1 MTVLFAEVA
10 APAGLGGAATLGLEA
25 LRDIVGGSLAAVI
38 AEVEALGGT
47 VISVSGRGL
56 EAMFGAPEAHEDDP
70 ERALRAAFRALTAT
84 AAAADGGTALRIGVE
99 TGPAVVGPVGGGAKV
114 EYGAFGD
121 VVSVAAALQSSARP
135 GSVLVGPATRAVT
148 GHLFSWGAAEE
159 VALGGHPR
167 PLVASYL
174 DAPRARVAERRP
186 RLGGRATLVDR
197 DAEMRV
203 LDGALRAAVSG
214 HGSVV
219 LLTAEPGLG
228 KTRLVQEC
236 RKRFIA
242 WVGAGSGR
250 LPLWLEGRCASY
262 ASATPYSLYRQLVA
276 SWIGV
281 SPDQPEARLRPALE
295 TALAHLMGNTNL
307 LPPLARMMG
316 AARGAERQAQGR
328 TGPEELQRMT
338 FGAVRSV
345 VSRFAAA
352 GPTVLVLEDLH
363 WADPTSLRLTLELAE
378 LAAGRPLLVL
388 ATTRPGAGPEVAA
401 LAARGETRQLELR
414 PLSADAATAL
424 ASSLIGGQVAGP
436 EVFATVLATAD
447 GNPLFLE
454 ERLSSLLETRTLVR
468 EQGAWRLRRTDGPE
482 VPQVLERLVRSRVD
496 RLGPAAQEA
505 IRAAAVL
512 GAEFTAPLLA
522 AVLDRQPAALAP
534 VLGELSA
541 SDLVHPEQATAAAS
555 RYRFRHALLQE
566 AVYLGL
572 LRAERRDLHAR
583 AAAALAAA
591 SSDRLP
597 EVAAVL
603 GRHYAAAGDA
613 EQAVRYLELAGDHAT
628 DAFANEEA
636 IASFR
641 AALAVTQRPA
651 DADATAARAMAAAAV
666 RLRTRLA
673 NVLWRTGRRE
683 EAKDEYRAALR
694 LGDAVD
700 PLLRAHLYTRL
711 GRLELTSLDYEAAT
725 AAFDAAEALL
735 GDQPGD
741 GDGDDATADQW
752 LEMMIDGRADVH
764 VMRFEPDRALEVL
777 EAARPVLE
785 AHGTPARRYVFDRL
799 YTQQRLIRNRFLVDD
814 ADLAR
819 LRGSVRMAER
829 TGEEKDLGYAT
840 HFLGWGLWHRGDL
853 PEARRELQS
862 AYDMAERMGET
873 FLRAVSLLTL
883 TLTALRQHD
892 TEAVRGLLPR
902 AAAAAENAHTPLTGI
917 MACRAW
923 LAWQDGQPDEVIRL
937 ADQIA
942 HYEPT
947 TVSIVG
953 AHRWV
958 YLFPLIAARLGAG
971 RVDEAVTA
979 ARQVL
984 DPAQQALPGDLT
996 AALEAASE
1004 AWDRGEP
1011 SLAGQHL
1018 EAALLLARDR
1028 DYF

>member
-1 MTVLFAEVA
+1 
-10 APAGLGGAATLGLEA
+10 
-25 LRDIVGGSLAAVI
+25 
-38 AEVEALGGT
+38 
-47 VISVSGRGL
+47 
-56 EAMFGAPEAHEDDP
+56 
-70 ERALRAAFRALTAT
+70 
-84 AAAADGGTALRIGVE
+84 
-99 TGPAVVGPVGGGAKV
+99 
-114 EYGAFGD
+114 
-121 VVSVAAALQSSARP
+121 
-135 GSVLVGPATRAVT
+135 
-148 GHLFSWGAAEE
+148 
-159 VALGGHPR
+159 
-167 PLVASYL
+167 
-174 DAPRARVAERRP
+174 
-186 RLGGRATLVDR
+186 
-197 DAEMRV
+197 
-203 LDGALRAAVSG
+203 
-214 HGSVV
+214 
-219 LLTAEPGLG
+219 
-228 KTRLVQEC
+228 
-236 RKRFIA
+236 
-242 WVGAGSGR
+242 
-250 LPLWLEGRCASY
+250 
-262 ASATPYSLYRQLVA
+262 
-276 SWIGV
+276 
-281 SPDQPEARLRPALE
+281 
-295 TALAHLMGNTNL
+295 MGNTNL

-388 ATTRPGAGPEVAA
+388 ATARPDAGPEVAA
-401 LAARGETRQLELR
+401 LAAREETRQLELR
-414 PLSADAATAL
+414 PLSADAAAAL
-424 ASSLIGGQVAGP
+424 ASSLIGGQVAAP

-468 EQGAWRLRRTDGPE
+468 EKGAWRLRRSDGPE

-534 VLGELSA
+534 ILDELSA
-541 SDLVHPEQATAAAS
+541 SDLVHREQAVAAAQS
-555 RYRFRHALLQE
+555 YRFRHALLQE
-566 AVYLGL
+566 AIYLGL

-603 GRHYAAAGDA
+603 GRHYAAAGNA

-641 AALAVTQRPA
+641 AALAVTARPA
-651 DADATAARAMAAAAV
+651 DAGAVAARAMAAAAV

-683 EAKDEYRAALR
+683 EAKEEFRAALR

-711 GRLELTSLDYEAAT
+711 GRLALTSLDYEAAT

-735 GDQPGD
+735 GDHPGD
-741 GDGDDATADQW
+741 GDGDGDRGDATADQW

-799 YTQQRLIRNRFLVDD
+799 YTQQRLIRNRFQVDD
-814 ADLAR
+814 ADLTR
-819 LRGSVRMAER
+819 LRSSTQMAAH
-829 TGEEKDLGYAT
+829 TGEDEGSRVRHALPRLGPVA
-840 HFLGWGLWHRGDL
+840 
-853 PEARRELQS
+853 ARRPAGGQ
-862 AYDMAERMGET
+862 
-873 FLRAVSLLTL
+873 
-883 TLTALRQHD
+883 
-892 TEAVRGLLPR
+892 
-902 AAAAAENAHTPLTGI
+902 AAAAERVRHGRTDGRDLPAGRQPAHAHPD
-917 MACRAW
+917 RAPPARHGGGPRPAPAGRRSGRE
-923 LAWQDGQPDEVIRL
+923 LPHPADRDHGVPGVARL
-937 ADQIA
+937 AGWPLGRGDQ
-942 HYEPT
+942 
-947 TVSIVG
+947 
-953 AHRWV
+953 
-958 YLFPLIAARLGAG
+958 AG
-971 RVDEAVTA
+971 GPDR
-979 ARQVL
+979 
-984 DPAQQALPGDLT
+984 ALRADHG
-996 AALEAASE
+996 
-1004 AWDRGEP
+1004 
-1011 SLAGQHL
+1011 
-1018 EAALLLARDR
+1018 
-1028 DYF
+1028 

>member
-1 MTVLFAEVA
+1 M
-10 APAGLGGAATLGLEA
+10 
-25 LRDIVGGSLAAVI
+25 
-38 AEVEALGGT
+38 
-47 VISVSGRGL
+47 
-56 EAMFGAPEAHEDDP
+56 
-70 ERALRAAFRALTAT
+70 
-84 AAAADGGTALRIGVE
+84 
-99 TGPAVVGPVGGGAKV
+99 
-114 EYGAFGD
+114 
-121 VVSVAAALQSSARP
+121 
-135 GSVLVGPATRAVT
+135 
-148 GHLFSWGAAEE
+148 
-159 VALGGHPR
+159 
-167 PLVASYL
+167 
-174 DAPRARVAERRP
+174 
-186 RLGGRATLVDR
+186 
-197 DAEMRV
+197 
-203 LDGALRAAVSG
+203 
-214 HGSVV
+214 
-219 LLTAEPGLG
+219 
-228 KTRLVQEC
+228 
-236 RKRFIA
+236 
-242 WVGAGSGR
+242 
-250 LPLWLEGRCASY
+250 
-262 ASATPYSLYRQLVA
+262 
-276 SWIGV
+276 
-281 SPDQPEARLRPALE
+281 
-295 TALAHLMGNTNL
+295 
-307 LPPLARMMG
+307 
-316 AARGAERQAQGR
+316 
-328 TGPEELQRMT
+328 
-338 FGAVRSV
+338 
-345 VSRFAAA
+345 
-352 GPTVLVLEDLH
+352 
-363 WADPTSLRLTLELAE
+363 
-378 LAAGRPLLVL
+378 
-388 ATTRPGAGPEVAA
+388 
-401 LAARGETRQLELR
+401 
-414 PLSADAATAL
+414 
-424 ASSLIGGQVAGP
+424 
-436 EVFATVLATAD
+436 LATAD

-541 SDLVHPEQATAAAS
+541 SDLVHPEQAAAAAS

-591 SSDRLP
+591 SSGRLP

-683 EAKDEYRAALR
+683 RGE
-694 LGDAVD
+694 
-700 PLLRAHLYTRL
+700 
-711 GRLELTSLDYEAAT
+711 GRIPRRAAT
-725 AAFDAAEALL
+725 ARRGRPPAARPPVHPA
-735 GDQPGD
+735 GAAGADQPGLRG
-741 GDGDDATADQW
+741 GDGGLRRGRGAARRSARRRRRRRRRDAAADQW

-840 HFLGWGLWHRGDL
+840 HFLGWGLWH
-853 PEARRELQS
+853 ARRPAGGQAGSCRARTTWPS
-862 AYDMAERMGET
+862 AWERPSCA
-873 FLRAVSLLTL
+873 AVSLLSL

-942 HYEPT
+942 HYEPDHGEHRRRPP
-947 TVSIVG
+947 VG
-953 AHRWV
+953 VPVPADRR
-958 YLFPLIAARLGAG
+958 AARRRPRRRGGHGRAAGSRSRAAGAPRRPDG
-971 RVDEAVTA
+971 RAGSGERGMGPRRAWPGRTA
-979 ARQVL
+979 
-984 DPAQQALPGDLT
+984 PGSR
-996 AALEAASE
+996 AAP
-1004 AWDRGEP
+1004 GP
-1011 SLAGQHL
+1011 
-1018 EAALLLARDR
+1018 
-1028 DYF
+1028 

>member
-1 MTVLFAEVA
+1 
-10 APAGLGGAATLGLEA
+10 
-25 LRDIVGGSLAAVI
+25 
-38 AEVEALGGT
+38 
-47 VISVSGRGL
+47 
-56 EAMFGAPEAHEDDP
+56 
-70 ERALRAAFRALTAT
+70 
-84 AAAADGGTALRIGVE
+84 
-99 TGPAVVGPVGGGAKV
+99 
-114 EYGAFGD
+114 
-121 VVSVAAALQSSARP
+121 
-135 GSVLVGPATRAVT
+135 
-148 GHLFSWGAAEE
+148 
-159 VALGGHPR
+159 
-167 PLVASYL
+167 
-174 DAPRARVAERRP
+174 
-186 RLGGRATLVDR
+186 
-197 DAEMRV
+197 
-203 LDGALRAAVSG
+203 
-214 HGSVV
+214 
-219 LLTAEPGLG
+219 
-228 KTRLVQEC
+228 
-236 RKRFIA
+236 
-242 WVGAGSGR
+242 
-250 LPLWLEGRCASY
+250 
-262 ASATPYSLYRQLVA
+262 
-276 SWIGV
+276 
-281 SPDQPEARLRPALE
+281 
-295 TALAHLMGNTNL
+295 
-307 LPPLARMMG
+307 
-316 AARGAERQAQGR
+316 
-328 TGPEELQRMT
+328 MT

-401 LAARGETRQLELR
+401 LAARGDTRQLELR

-424 ASSLIGGQVAGP
+424 AGSLMGGQLASP

-541 SDLVHPEQATAAAS
+541 SDLVHPEQATADAGH
-555 RYRFRHALLQE
+555 YRFRHALLQE
-566 AVYLGL
+566 AIYLGL

-651 DADATAARAMAAAAV
+651 DADATAARAMAAGAV

-711 GRLELTSLDYEAAT
+711 GRLELTTLDYEAAT

-735 GDQPGD
+735 GDHP

-814 ADLAR
+814 DDLAR
-819 LRGSVRMAER
+819 LRGSVLMAER

-873 FLRAVSLLTL
+873 FLRAVSLQTL

-902 AAAAAENAHTPLTGI
+902 AAAAADNAHTPLTGI

-923 LAWQDGQPDEVIRL
+923 LAWQDGQPDTVIRL

-942 HYEPT
+942 HYEPA
-947 TVSIVG
+947 TVSIIG

-958 YLFPLIAARLGAG
+958 YLFPLIAAQLGAG

-996 AALEAASE
+996 AALEAAGD

-1011 SLAGQHL
+1011 SLAGRHL
-1018 EAALLLARDR
+1018 EAALRLARDR